1 MNNNIQDDHEIPHE
15 VSSNSGSTKV
25 VLHKSLLK
33 RLELLTTCSFNS
45 SRARISST
53 NKCRKGL
60 KGSREVART
69 WELLRSKRKRRIHD
83 FA

>member
-1 MNNNIQDDHEIPHE
+1 MIIQDDHEIPHE
-15 VSSNSGSTKV
+15 VSLISGSTKV
-25 VLHKSLLK
+25 MFHKKMLK

-45 SRARISST
+45 SRARIGST
-53 NKCRKGL
+53 RKCRKCL